1 MLRRFPYR
9 TSPAAVTRAACIA
22 AMALSILFGTT
33 LPAIAETGRVTGL
46 QLPRFV
52 SLRPNEVNLR
62 AGPGLRYPIQWVYQR
77 ANMPVEVIGEFE
89 TWRQIR
95 DWQGTTGWV
104 HEVMIQAQ
112 RTARIT
118 GNEPRL
124 LRREPETGANPVAML
139 EPGVIGKLEI
149 CRNSWCQIRV
159 EGHSGWLPRSHFY
172 GIYAGETLE

>member
-1 MLRRFPYR
+1 MLRRLLAR
-9 TSPAAVTRAACIA
+9 TSPVTVVRPVFLAAL
-22 AMALSILFGTT
+22 ALSILFGAA
-33 LPAIAETGRVTGL
+33 LAAIAETGRVTGL

-112 RTARIT
+112 RTARVT

-124 LRREPETGANPVAML
+124 LRRRPETGADPVAML
-139 EPGVIGKLEI
+139 EPGVIGKLDA
-149 CRNSWCQIRV
+149 CQNSWCQITV
-159 EGHSGWLPRSHFY
+159 EGHSGWLPRSHFFGAY
-172 GIYAGETLE
+172 PGETLE